1 MSAILFTADLHLG
14 QRFDEKYALRQIVE
28 IAIEK
33 KLAAVVLLGD
43 VFDRQQ
49 NRSSAPVELC
59 AQLDRLQDLEIQV
72 YYVQGNHE
80 RDDPPWLS
88 CHPWPTH
95 IDHMRIVHG
104 PFSFYALDSLPY
116 GKLQEELAKIPQD
129 CNALL
134 VHQAWSN
141 WLSFEGAPQGD
152 FEQIPDHVE
161 LLISGDFHPYKNEV
175 HKNAAG
181 KPLRAISPGTTVAQ
195 KIDEPHVNYVVLMD
209 EEGVFKKKRLKS
221 RTFIDCGL
229 IVHPADLDKLI
240 GELEQHLLDAS
251 KQAAES
257 ELPPE
262 MAKPI
267 IRVEYNYKLPDVRR
281 RVERAL
287 SGRALAF
294 FYEQCPKEV
303 PIGTEVSAEKALSDA
318 VTPLSALPQALDH
331 AEHPAAFELVERLLN
346 SQAPP
351 EEELLRWR
359 ADFLETA

>member
-1 MSAILFTADLHLG
+1 MLALIAADLHLG
-14 QRFDEKYALRQIVE
+14 QRFDEEFALRQIVG

-33 KLAAVVLLGD
+33 EVGVVIFLGD
-43 VFDRQQ
+43 VFDKQS
-49 NRSSAPVELC
+49 NRSSAPVALC
-59 AQLDRLQDLEIQV
+59 AQMDRLE
-72 YYVQGNHE
+72 E
-80 RDDPPWLS
+80 RDISVWFIQGQHEKDTPPWLE
-88 CHPWPTH
+88 CHEWPRH
-95 IDHMRIVHG
+95 IDHQVVELG
-104 PFSFYALDSLPY
+104 PYKAYALDFLPY
-116 GKLQEELAKIPQD
+116 GTLQEELAKIPPECD
-129 CNALL
+129 ALFA
-134 VHQAWSN
+134 HQGWSS

-152 FEQIPDHVE
+152 FEQIPEHIE
-161 LLISGDFHPYKNEV
+161 LLITGDFHPYKNEV
-175 HKNAAG
+175 HRNAAG

-229 IVHPADLDKLI
+229 LVHPADLDKLI

-251 KQAAES
+251 KQAAEL

-287 SGRALAF
+287 NGRALAF